1 MKGGAREG
9 AGRKSTWASGVTFE
23 ETTLIRCPKKLK
35 KAGLEIL
42 HLLDAGEISIEEIRM
57 LATIKGEEAK

>member
-1 MKGGAREG
+1 MKGGKRENS
-9 AGRKSTWASGVTFE
+9 GRKSTWASGVKFE

-35 KAGLEIL
+35 KVGLEVL

-57 LATIKGEEAK
+57 LAKIKGE